1 MKRILSGRCNEK
13 NGFGDGMNGK
23 CSEGNG
29 FIGLGVEWSYG

>member
-1 MKRILSGRCNEK
+1 MERILSGRSNEK